1 MRPDEQQS
9 SENFSVRLQ
18 TLRER
23 AGMSQ
28 KTLAAS
34 IGVTLTTIQKYEK
47 GQLPRSAHAVQLA
60 HVLDCSI
67 DWLLTGKEA
76 VLRGTRQDE
85 MVLVPMVKARLSAG
99 GGSFEINDN
108 VLRHYAF
115 RWDFLHRKGTP
126 SSMVLLRVTG
136 DSMQP
141 QILNND
147 VVLIDQS
154 QINPMPGY
162 TYAVGFEDMVYLKV
176 VDAMPGKLILSS
188 INPDYS
194 PIHINLAEHSQE
206 YVRIIG
212 RAVWVGRELT

>member
-1 MRPDEQQS
+1 MKLYEQDNP
-9 SENFSVRLQ
+9 ENFSERLQ
-18 TLRER
+18 KLREG

-28 KTLAAS
+28 KQLAS
-34 IGVTLTTIQKYEK
+34 RIGVSLTTIQKYEK
-47 GQLPRSAHAVQLA
+47 GQLPRSSHAIELA
-60 HVLDCSI
+60 KVLNCSI

-76 VLRGTRQDE
+76 TFSGTRDDD
-85 MVLVPMVKARLSAG
+85 MLLVPMVRARLSAG
-99 GGSFEINDN
+99 GGSFEINDS

-115 RWDFLHRKGTP
+115 RWDFLHRKGAP
-126 SSMVLLRVTG
+126 ASMVLLRVTG

-154 QINPMPGY
+154 QINPMPGHI
-162 TYAVGFEDMVYLKV
+162 YAVGFEEMVYLKV
-176 VDAMPGKLILSS
+176 LNAMPGELILSS
-188 INPDYS
+188 INANYA
-194 PIHINLAEHSQE
+194 PIRINLAEHSQE